1 MNKRAMGRL
10 LCLLVCVG
18 FVAVSLL
25 SIFFVSTHAVHDC
38 TGEDCAVCAQ
48 IHQVQSLLK
57 QLGSY
62 AAQVAPLSIALLLL
76 FSTLLLF
83 GHSVFSTP
91 VSQKIRLNN

>member
-1 MNKRAMGRL
+1 MSKRTMGRI
-10 LCLLVCVG
+10 LCLLVCAG

-48 IHQVQSLLK
+48 IHQAQSLLK

-62 AAQVAPLSIALLLL
+62 AIKITPLSIALLLL
-76 FSTLLLF
+76 FSTPLLF